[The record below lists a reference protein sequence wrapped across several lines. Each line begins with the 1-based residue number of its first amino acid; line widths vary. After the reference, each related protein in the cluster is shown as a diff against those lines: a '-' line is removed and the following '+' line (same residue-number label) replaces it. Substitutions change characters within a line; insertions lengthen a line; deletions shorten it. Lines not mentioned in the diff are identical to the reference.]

1 MVFSSLVFLF
11 LFLPLVLLLY
21 YCFPR
26 RLRNALLLLA
36 NLLFYGWGEPVFLS
50 IMLFSILSSY
60 GFGLLIQRYR
70 ERGRLA
76 KTFVVLSI
84 VTSLALLGF
93 FKYSAFLADI
103 MKAIPLFSN
112 LPAPV
117 IPLPIGISFYIFQT
131 MSYTIDVYRGDTDAQ
146 HNVVAYGAYV
156 SLFPQLIAGP
166 IVRYKDVAA
175 QLTERHENAIRFTE
189 GIRLFVAGLAK
200 KVLLANPMGLLW
212 DSLRVSAQP
221 GLAGAWLGAAAFTLQ
236 IYFDFSGYSDMAR
249 GLGKF
254 FGFEF
259 MENFRYPYISRSI
272 SEFWRRWHISLS
284 TWFRDYVYIPLGGN
298 RRGLSRTILNLLIV
312 WFLTGLWHG
321 ANYNYILWGLYYFAL
336 LALEKLFLKKWLD
349 RTPAGI
355 AHGYSLLCI
364 LLGWMLFYFEDL
376 GQLRLYLTSMFTYQ
390 GSLFSPHAGYL
401 ALSYLPLLLAGILAS
416 TPLGKTLFAKI
427 PTGRCAAA
435 AEFTLCSLTLLLCVA
450 ALVSQSY
457 NPFLYFRF

>member
-21 YCFPR
+21 YCSPR
-26 RLRNALLLLA
+26 RLRNTLILLA

-70 ERGRLA
+70 QHGRLA
-76 KTFVVLSI
+76 KAFVILSI
-84 VTSLALLGF
+84 ATSLALLGF

-103 MKAIPLFSN
+103 MRAIPLFSN

-117 IPLPIGISFYIFQT
+117 VPLPIGISFYIFQT

-146 HNVVAYGAYV
+146 RNVVAYGAYV

-175 QLTERHENAIRFTE
+175 QLIERHETRFSS
-189 GIRLFVAGLAK
+189 RKNPPFVVGLAK
-200 KVLLANPMGLLW
+200 SLVANPMGLLW
-212 DSLRVSAQP
+212 DGLGALNL
-221 GLAGAWLGAAAFTLQ
+221 LAGAWLALLLYSTD
-236 IYFDFSGYSDMAR
+236 YFDFSGYSHMAR

-259 MENFRYPYISRSI
+259 MENFNYPYISRSI

-298 RRGLSRTILNLLIV
+298 RRGLGRTILNLLIV

-349 RTPAGI
+349 RAPAGI

-390 GSLFSPHAGYL
+390 GSLLSPHAGYL
-401 ALSYLPLLLAGILAS
+401 ALSYLPLLLAGIVAS
-416 TPLGKTLFAKI
+416 TPLGRTLYAKI

>member
-1 MVFSSLVFLF
+1 M
-11 LFLPLVLLLY
+11 
-21 YCFPR
+21 
-26 RLRNALLLLA
+26 
-36 NLLFYGWGEPVFLS
+36 
-50 IMLFSILSSY
+50 
-60 GFGLLIQRYR
+60 
-70 ERGRLA
+70 
-76 KTFVVLSI
+76 
-84 VTSLALLGF
+84 
-93 FKYSAFLADI
+93 
-103 MKAIPLFSN
+103 
-112 LPAPV
+112 
-117 IPLPIGISFYIFQT
+117 
-131 MSYTIDVYRGDTDAQ
+131 
-146 HNVVAYGAYV
+146 VAYGAYV

-175 QLTERHENAIRFTE
+175 QLIERHENAVQFTE
-189 GIRLFVAGLAK
+189 GIRLFVVGLAK

-212 DSLRVSAQP
+212 DGLRASPQP

-236 IYFDFSGYSDMAR
+236 IYFDFSGYSHMAR

-259 MENFRYPYISRSI
+259 MENFNYPYISRSI

-298 RRGLSRTILNLLIV
+298 RRGLGRTILNLLIV

-349 RTPAGI
+349 RAPAGI

-390 GSLFSPHAGYL
+390 GSLLSPHAGYL
-401 ALSYLPLLLAGILAS
+401 ALSYLPLLLAGIVAS
-416 TPLGKTLFAKI
+416 TPLGRTLYAKI